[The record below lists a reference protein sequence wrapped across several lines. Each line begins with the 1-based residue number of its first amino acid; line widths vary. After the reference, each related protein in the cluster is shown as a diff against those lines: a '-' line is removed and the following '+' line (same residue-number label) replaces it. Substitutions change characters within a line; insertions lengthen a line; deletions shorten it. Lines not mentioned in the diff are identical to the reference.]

1 MSKDYYEILGVK
13 RNASK
18 EEIKTAY
25 KNLAK
30 KYHPDI
36 NKSDN
41 AQEKFKEINEAASVL
56 LDENKRQQYD
66 QYGSDFLKRGG
77 ATYSDY
83 AGFESSGFSDFE
95 DIFENFFGGSFENFG
110 FGEKRSRNRKARGRD
125 LRYDLEIDLEDVAFG
140 TKKEINITKT
150 EKCDQCDG
158 KGGKQFEPC
167 DNCEGHGQIRQTRRT
182 PFGLFQTT
190 TMCNK
195 CKGSGQ
201 IPKKKCEIC
210 GGDGVVE
217 KSKKLIINIP
227 AGVEEGTQ
235 LRVAGE
241 GEAVKN
247 GINGDLYVF
256 ITVKK
261 HSDFERQGDDI
272 IIKLPISFV
281 DAALGA
287 EIDVPTLKG
296 KAKLTIPRGTQSETI
311 FRMKGKG
318 IPHLRS
324 YGTGDQLVK
333 VTIEVPKHLTKKQ
346 IELLKE
352 FDEED
357 KKEKG
362 IFERVKK
369 VFK

>member
-1 MSKDYYEILGVK
+1 MSKDYYETLGIK
-13 RNASK
+13 KNASK
-18 EEIKTAY
+18 EEIKSAY

-36 NKSDN
+36 NKNEN

-56 LDENKRQQYD
+56 LDDNKRQQYD
-66 QYGSDFLKRGG
+66 QYGSDFVNRGG
-77 ATYSDY
+77 ATYSDFS
-83 AGFESSGFSDFE
+83 GFNGSNFSDFE
-95 DIFENFFGGSFENFG
+95 DIFENFFGESFG
-110 FGEKRSRNRKARGRD
+110 FGSQRNRNRNRKSRGRD
-125 LRYDLEIDLEDVAFG
+125 LRYDLDIDLEDAAFG
-140 TKKEINITKT
+140 AKKEINISKT
-150 EKCDQCDG
+150 EKCDECDG
-158 KGGKQFEPC
+158 KGGKQFENC
-167 DNCEGHGQIRQTRRT
+167 DECEGHGQIRQTRRT

-190 TMCNK
+190 TICNK
-195 CKGSGQ
+195 CRGTGQ
-201 IPKKKCEIC
+201 IPKKKCDVC
-210 GGDGVVE
+210 DGDGVVE
-217 KSKKLIINIP
+217 NSKKISINIP

-235 LRVAGE
+235 LRVSGE

-256 ITVKK
+256 IRIKE
-261 HSDFERQGDDI
+261 HPDFQRQGDDI
-272 IIKLPISFV
+272 VLELPISFV
-281 DAALGA
+281 DAAIGT
-287 EIDVPTLKG
+287 EIEVPTLKG
-296 KAKLTIPRGTQSETI
+296 KAKLVIPRATQSETI

-333 VTIEVPKHLTKKQ
+333 VSIQVPKNLSKKQ
-346 IELLKE
+346 VELLKE

-362 IFERVKK
+362 IFEKVKR